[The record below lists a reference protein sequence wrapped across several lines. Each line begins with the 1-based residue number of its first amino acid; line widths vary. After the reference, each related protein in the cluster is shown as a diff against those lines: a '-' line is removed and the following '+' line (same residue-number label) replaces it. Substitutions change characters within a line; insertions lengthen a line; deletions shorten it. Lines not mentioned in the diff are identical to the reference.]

1 MIKKIEVSSEFH
13 KISPV
18 RTLFTPVRLGRNWD
32 GGYVVPKEL
41 LDNTSVLI
49 AFSIDLDWIF
59 AIDFL
64 KLNPKNF
71 CIGVH

>member
-13 KISPV
+13 KLSPAKTSLTSV
-18 RTLFTPVRLGRNWD
+18 GLGRRWD
-32 GGYVVPKEL
+32 GGYIIPKEL
-41 LDNTSVLI
+41 LDNISVLI
-49 AFSIDLDWIF
+49 AFSIGSDWRF
-59 AIDFL
+59 EIDFL